1 MLREQLA
8 KRPAKRDETQCQA
21 SRRGTK
27 RNVKPNIKSVK
38 EITEFFEARIMKA
51 SKDKPEVF
59 NFKKKPVSLREFREE
74 EMKRA
79 QVSRTAKDTTFQQLF
94 DNRLKTM
101 QPQTRIQVTLY
112 IDIMSHGLSI
122 QKVFGP
128 FKTTMPK
135 LNKEDIYK
143 FMIYTALRNNFTLLS
158 AVYITANSKQFFKK
172 HKMGKPFLETHFLSW
187 QKTIRQTGENTCVLN
202 YIWLQCRGKRGF
214 KTYTFEDENA
224 SNLREE
230 LRVQLISR
238 SSHSSLF

>member
-59 NFKKKPVSLREFREE
+59 NFKKKPGSYREFREE

-101 QPQTRIQVTLY
+101 QPQTRIQITLY

-158 AVYITANSKQFFKK
+158 AV
-172 HKMGKPFLETHFLSW
+172 
-187 QKTIRQTGENTCVLN
+187 
-202 YIWLQCRGKRGF
+202 
-214 KTYTFEDENA
+214 
-224 SNLREE
+224 
-230 LRVQLISR
+230 
-238 SSHSSLF
+238 